1 MRQKLKFTL
10 WHGLAASL
18 AIHSILGAPFVVHGL
33 ERPNDEAPV
42 LVVELQGAV
51 SDSQAVQR
59 VLQQTR
65 GDERQEQAPAA
76 KPEPTPPPE
85 PASPDRPPD
94 QLADN
99 GDQPPPEP
107 ETTAPSTAK
116 QTDEQPA
123 RPATEGG
130 ANDVK
135 GVEEQRTAQ
144 TVKQD
149 DDADRLAEYIKSL
162 SKKIES
168 HLVYPDEGR
177 QAALQGVTTVS
188 FRVLGNGQIR
198 PETLKVVASSGQP
211 KLDAIALNT
220 IRASVPF
227 DPPPKEMTIAIG
239 VAYGRKH

>member
-18 AIHSILGAPFVVHGL
+18 AIHSVLGAPFVVHGL
-33 ERPNDEAPV
+33 ERPNDDAPV

-59 VLQQTR
+59 VLQQTK
-65 GDERQEQAPAA
+65 GDEKQEQ
-76 KPEPTPPPE
+76 
-85 PASPDRPPD
+85 ASPDRPPD
-94 QLADN
+94 QLAEN

-107 ETTAPSTAK
+107 ETTAPSTVK
-116 QTDEQPA
+116 QTEEQPT

-130 ANDVK
+130 ANNVK
-135 GVEEQRTAQ
+135 GVEEQQTAQ

-149 DDADRLAEYIKSL
+149 DDADRLAEYIKLL
-162 SKKIES
+162 SKKVEA

-177 QAALQGVTTVS
+177 KAALQGVATVS
-188 FRVLGNGQIR
+188 FRVLDNGQIR
-198 PETLKVVASSGQP
+198 PETLKVVESSGQP
-211 KLDAIALNT
+211 KLDASALNT
-220 IRASVPF
+220 IRASLPF

-239 VAYGRKH
+239 VSYGRKR

>member
-10 WHGLAASL
+10 WHGLAVSL
-18 AIHSILGAPFVVHGL
+18 AIHSVLGAPFVVHGL
-33 ERPNDEAPV
+33 ERPNDDAPV

-59 VLQQTR
+59 VLQQTK
-65 GDERQEQAPAA
+65 GDEKQEQASPA

-85 PASPDRPPD
+85 QASPDKPD
-94 QLADN
+94 QVAEN

-107 ETTAPSTAK
+107 ETTAPSTE
-116 QTDEQPA
+116 TDEQPT

-135 GVEEQRTAQ
+135 GVEEQQAAQ

-162 SKKIES
+162 SKKIEA

-177 QAALQGVTTVS
+177 KAALQGIATVS
-188 FRVLGNGQIR
+188 FTVLGNGQIR

-211 KLDAIALNT
+211 QLDASALNT
-220 IRASVPF
+220 VRASVPF